1 MNNKLCIFLLI
12 IISFNYS
19 FADYMAKIVLQ
30 SDGASSHVGSLPAGS
45 IKFDTETGGGG
56 GNLPL
61 DPSEDPEAIVCTYS
75 NGGSG
80 YNGYGYHYVQEG
92 STVWFQDNY
101 VGSSP
106 TGIYSQGAL
115 MESFDYG
122 YAIVNYYEICVSN
135 KHLDT
140 FKLKEETSAGVEGIL
155 LSLDGLNF
163 EKIKNG
169 NITVSPTVNNFTL
182 YFANSTNSDS
192 SFSFSDAEHQWL
204 SGGYNYNCVLKSYPG
219 ALSPGQVREVNGA
232 LSLGSCNITT
242 PGTLRI
248 YYTTSTGEQAE
259 FILNVSQ

>member
-56 GNLPL
+56 GNPPL

-75 NGGSG
+75 NGGGG

-101 VGSSP
+101 VGSEPS
-106 TGIYSQGAL
+106 GIYTQGAL
-115 MESFDYG
+115 IESNTY
-122 YAIVNYYEICVSN
+122 NYYEICVPN
-135 KHLDT
+135 KYLDT
-140 FKLKEETSAGVEGIL
+140 FRLKEEKESGIQGVL
-155 LSLDGLNF
+155 LSIDGQNF
-163 EKIKNG
+163 EKVINES
-169 NITVSPTVNNFTL
+169 ITVTPTVDIFTL
-182 YFANSTNSDS
+182 YFANSPNSTGS
-192 SFSFSDAEHQWL
+192 LSFTDAEHQWL
-204 SGGYNYNCVLKSYPG
+204 SGGYNYNCVVKGYPG
-219 ALSPGQVREVNGA
+219 
-232 LSLGSCNITT
+232 SLGAGQTKEINHALDLSSCNITT
-242 PGTLRI
+242 PGLLRI
-248 YYTTSTGEQAE
+248 YYTISNGEQVE